1 MAHPTWRGVTICPC
15 LKEPLDE
22 LARSSGR
29 DILVSPIKGFGS
41 YQVGKTASAG
51 TGSGGGHVDLGLG
64 RLNAQQKLRLE
75 GLARQIGFYA
85 DIREPT
91 WWSPTRKRWLR
102 AKWASHL
109 HMILKDCR
117 HLSPEAKAQLREWY
131 AGENGLA
138 GDDPDDGDRTYLRQ
152 TWKQYRASK
161 HGIKPPPPQPTIS
174 VANLKH
180 GRRNGDVKRYQAVVW
195 KRLAAATRTKILT
208 RNRLKESQ
216 IADGF
221 YGDVTVEM
229 TKALYAQIAAKE
241 PKGGWPIWAEPGPRL
256 LKRLGFIPMG
266 TRDLD
271 DPHDEF
277 GEPDSVSDPVSASID
292 PHPAGVVQ

>member
-1 MAHPTWRGVTICPC
+1 
-15 LKEPLDE
+15 
-22 LARSSGR
+22 
-29 DILVSPIKGFGS
+29 
-41 YQVGKTASAG
+41 
-51 TGSGGGHVDLGLG
+51 
-64 RLNAQQKLRLE
+64 
-75 GLARQIGFYA
+75 
-85 DIREPT
+85 
-91 WWSPTRKRWLR
+91 
-102 AKWASHL
+102 
-109 HMILKDCR
+109 MILKDCR
-117 HLSPEAKAQLREWY
+117 HLSLEAKAQLREWY

-161 HGIKPPPPQPTIS
+161 RRQASPAPAHDRRRQPQAGPEERRRQ
-174 VANLKH
+174 ALP
-180 GRRNGDVKRYQAVVW
+180 GRRVETSRVRPA
-195 KRLAAATRTKILT
+195 KILT

-256 LKRLGFIPMG
+256 LKRLGFIPIG

-277 GEPDSVSDPVSASID
+277 GEPDSVSDPVSANID

>member
-1 MAHPTWRGVTICPC
+1 
-15 LKEPLDE
+15 
-22 LARSSGR
+22 
-29 DILVSPIKGFGS
+29 
-41 YQVGKTASAG
+41 
-51 TGSGGGHVDLGLG
+51 
-64 RLNAQQKLRLE
+64 
-75 GLARQIGFYA
+75 
-85 DIREPT
+85 
-91 WWSPTRKRWLR
+91 
-102 AKWASHL
+102 
-109 HMILKDCR
+109 MILKDCR
-117 HLSPEAKAQLREWY
+117 HLSLEAKAQLREWY

-161 HGIKPPPPQPTIS
+161 HGVKPPPPQPTIA
-174 VANLKH
+174 VANLKR

-195 KRLAAATRTKILT
+195 KRLASATRTKILT

-256 LKRLGFIPMG
+256 LKRLGFIPIG

-277 GEPDSVSDPVSASID
+277 GEPDSVSDPVSANID